1 MTIDETW
8 NVSQVCVSPCIWA
21 TVIFPVRSEFSVC
34 VAEASTVCWV
44 FLKGLLR
51 CHSHTVQ
58 LTHSKWTIQW
68 LSNIQS
74 CAPTVTGN
82 FRAFITPKVSPIPFS
97 AISPPQAPG
106 SRSPASSLYRV
117 VCSARFLHGLACRSV
132 LCDWLPS
139 RSRRFQVHLWVAC
152 ISTSFLTMAE

>member
-1 MTIDETW
+1 MKRGTCHRFACPLAYGPRSSSPY
-8 NVSQVCVSPCIWA
+8 VPSLVCVWLRRA
-21 TVIFPVRSEFSVC
+21 QYAGFF
-34 VAEASTVCWV
+34 
-44 FLKGLLR
+44 FKGLLR

-117 VCSARFLHGLACRSV
+117 VCSARFLHRLACHSV